1 MARRPE
7 TEPVLSRED
16 LTEFQRHLSMLSV
29 PGVEGVY
36 QTAHNDCRYD
46 GKRFPPAA
54 AVQQLVAAWR
64 VLRKLQ
70 RAPKL

>member
-7 TEPVLSRED
+7 TEPILSRED

-36 QTAHNDCRYD
+36 QTSYADCKYD
-46 GKRFPPAA
+46 GKRVPSAA
-54 AVQQLVAAWR
+54 AIQQLVTAWK
-64 VLRKLQ
+64 VLR
-70 RAPKL
+70 RMHRSR